1 MYFLPYIVDPGCLSK
16 SDLAMRTLYS
26 NLTGLYL
33 REVHIYLVEDLMR
46 KYGIH
51 MLTHMYLYFLY
62 SGLRLYFLGILMNG
76 KLKLKTVV
84 N

>member
-26 NLTGLYL
+26 NLT
-33 REVHIYLVEDLMR
+33 EVHIYLVEDLMR

-51 MLTHMYLYFLY
+51 MLTHTVPLDLNFTLASTY
-62 SGLRLYFLGILMNG
+62 SRALTPFHRA
-76 KLKLKTVV
+76 VSR
-84 N
+84 